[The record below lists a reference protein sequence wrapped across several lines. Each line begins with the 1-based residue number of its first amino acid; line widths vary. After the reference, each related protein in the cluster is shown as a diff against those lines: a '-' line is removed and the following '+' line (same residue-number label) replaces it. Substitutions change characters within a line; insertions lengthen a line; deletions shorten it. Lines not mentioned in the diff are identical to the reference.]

1 MSSLSLAGSAR
12 VRSNS
17 GASSS
22 TSKSR
27 SSVAVP
33 ARAAVSDGNGAGDRP
48 APGTKHAV
56 KLDGPKRGESIRR
69 DAISYPASP
78 TAPERAKKSVPANKK
93 RVPANKKRVPAK
105 EAESAPE
112 RAKRLIAR
120 EQETA
125 PAREQETAP
134 ERAKRLIAQEQ
145 ETAPERAKR
154 LIAQEADQLNS
165 MVQLPSGERVTPW
178 WRKGPNLRNI
188 VDVRSADEFVAYLHE
203 AANLDLKTGR
213 ARLVCVEYFAGWCH
227 ACRSVHPKLG
237 KMAEKEFPD
246 VLFLRVHKDD
256 VPELCESLGVTKLPF
271 VQLYKGVDG
280 LVSQF
285 PVSVTAPALARF
297 RGELNQ
303 HRDGNVSLT
312 DAHDGVSRLGVATT
326 LHARGWPSPYTSAH
340 KKLRRR
346 ALKYYRGKGG
356 VKGDGLPP
364 PGCPEEPPEGE
375 SAGVMS
381 R

>member
-1 MSSLSLAGSAR
+1 
-12 VRSNS
+12 
-17 GASSS
+17 
-22 TSKSR
+22 
-27 SSVAVP
+27 
-33 ARAAVSDGNGAGDRP
+33 
-48 APGTKHAV
+48 
-56 KLDGPKRGESIRR
+56 
-69 DAISYPASP
+69 
-78 TAPERAKKSVPANKK
+78 
-93 RVPANKKRVPAK
+93 
-105 EAESAPE
+105 
-112 RAKRLIAR
+112 
-120 EQETA
+120 
-125 PAREQETAP
+125 
-134 ERAKRLIAQEQ
+134 
-145 ETAPERAKR
+145 
-154 LIAQEADQLNS
+154 

-303 HRDGNVSLT
+303 HRARQRVANRCARRGEQARRGD
-312 DAHDGVSRLGVATT
+312 DAAREGMAQPLHLGAQEAQAPRVEVLQGQGWGQGRRSAAAGVPEGTPGERKRRRDVA
-326 LHARGWPSPYTSAH
+326 
-340 KKLRRR
+340 LRR
-346 ALKYYRGKGG
+346 APGINSVGCVTFGCSIVY
-356 VKGDGLPP
+356 DGHRL
-364 PGCPEEPPEGE
+364 
-375 SAGVMS
+375 
-381 R
+381 

>member
-1 MSSLSLAGSAR
+1 MSAMSSLSLAGSAR

-17 GASSS
+17 AASSS

-27 SSVAVP
+27 SSVAAP

-56 KLDGPKRGESIRR
+56 KLDSPKRGEAMRR

-78 TAPERAKKSVPANKK
+78 TAPERAKK
-93 RVPANKKRVPAK
+93 RVPAK
-105 EAESAPE
+105 ETESAPE

-120 EQETA
+120 
-125 PAREQETAP
+125 
-134 ERAKRLIAQEQ
+134 EQ

-203 AANLDLKTGR
+203 AANLDRKTGR

-303 HRDGNVSLT
+303 HRDGAVSLT

-326 LHARGWPSPYTSAH
+326 LHARGWPGPYTSAH
-340 KKLRRR
+340 KKLRHR

-356 VKGDGLPP
+356 VEGDGLPP

>member
-1 MSSLSLAGSAR
+1 MSAMSSLSLAGSAR

-56 KLDGPKRGESIRR
+56 KLDGPKRGEAIRR

-112 RAKRLIAR
+112 RAKGLIAR
-120 EQETA
+120 
-125 PAREQETAP
+125 
-134 ERAKRLIAQEQ
+134 EQ

-213 ARLVCVEYFAGWCH
+213 ARLVWPICSSNNDCLAQISPTKSCLSAWC
-227 ACRSVHPKLG
+227 S
-237 KMAEKEFPD
+237 
-246 VLFLRVHKDD
+246 
-256 VPELCESLGVTKLPF
+256 
-271 VQLYKGVDG
+271 
-280 LVSQF
+280 
-285 PVSVTAPALARF
+285 AR
-297 RGELNQ
+297 N
-303 HRDGNVSLT
+303 
-312 DAHDGVSRLGVATT
+312 
-326 LHARGWPSPYTSAH
+326 
-340 KKLRRR
+340 
-346 ALKYYRGKGG
+346 
-356 VKGDGLPP
+356 
-364 PGCPEEPPEGE
+364 
-375 SAGVMS
+375 
-381 R
+381 